1 MLSRNRFIEVVR
13 DTPLISI
20 DLVVLFQGKALL
32 GQRCN
37 EPAKGYW
44 FVPGGRIVKN
54 ERINQAFG
62 RLSQQELGAELSV
75 FDADFLGVYEHL
87 YDTNFSE
94 SGGFGTHY
102 VVLAYTIVLDKM
114 LTELP
119 THQHSDYRWVDV
131 EEINDEDSIH
141 DNTKAYFS

>member
-1 MLSRNRFIEVVR
+1 MLSRNRFTNIVR

-44 FVPGGRIVKN
+44 FVPGGRIHKN
-54 ERINQAFG
+54 EHINQAFC
-62 RLSQQELGAELSV
+62 RLSQQELGVEMATA
-75 FDADFLGVYEHL
+75 DADFLGVYEHL

-94 SGGFGTHY
+94 RGGFGTHY
-102 VVLAYTIVLDKM
+102 VVLAYTIALDKM

-119 THQHSDYRWVDV
+119 TQQHSDYRWVEV
-131 EEINDEDSIH
+131 KKINNEGAIH

>member
-13 DTPLISI
+13 DMPLISI
-20 DLVVLFQGKALL
+20 DLVVLFEGKVLL

-54 ERINQAFG
+54 EHINQAFC
-62 RLSQQELGAELSV
+62 RISQQELGVEIPIAH
-75 FDADFLGVYEHL
+75 ANFLGVYEHL

-102 VVLAYTIVLDKM
+102 VVLAYTVTLDQP
-114 LTELP
+114 LAELP
-119 THQHSDYRWVDV
+119 TQQHSEYRWLDIKK
-131 EEINDEDSIH
+131 INNEDSIH
-141 DNTKAYFS
+141 DNTKAYFT